1 MAVNLVAKFTKPGAV
16 FSSAEE
22 AQIDRKSLFS
32 DDLKARM
39 ARSYAALT
47 ESGIILAGPTITWD
61 QDTFTLTIVRTVT
74 DNEEYANF
82 YANTGGTVRDEIDLA
97 STDAGWW
104 RISFEV
110 VPV

>member
-22 AQIDRKSLFS
+22 AQADRKSLFS

-39 ARSYAALT
+39 STSYTALT
-47 ESGIILAGPTITWD
+47 ESNIIIAGPTISWD

-74 DNEEYANF
+74 NNEDYANL
-82 YANTGGTVRDEIDLA
+82 YGITGGTVRDEIEQA
-97 STDAGWW
+97 SSEAGWS

-110 VPV
+110 VPL